1 MSKKN
6 PHKKIKINTFININP
21 KKGVDHMI
29 SIFDNCLKGL
39 QFNPR
44 KPERKMQQ
52 HIDLL
57 SPYFINDFQWRQKRN
72 KGKRNKGRALV
83 VENDAG
89 PSPLFHLSFSPPWE
103 LSHRKNSNHL

>member
-6 PHKKIKINTFININP
+6 PHKKIKINTFINTNP
-21 KKGVDHMI
+21 KKGADHMI
-29 SIFDNCLKGL
+29 SILDNCLKGL

-72 KGKRNKGRALV
+72 KGRELV
-83 VENDAG
+83 VKNNAG
-89 PSPLFHLSFSPPWE
+89 PSIVLAFW
-103 LSHRKNSNHL
+103 RQ